1 MDSYSIEMKDIGK
14 VFESNRTV
22 ALDHTNLR
30 VAKGSIHALVGEN
43 GAGKSTLMKILCGLE
58 RKNAGEI
65 FIGGIHKDIKSVKD
79 AYDNGIGMVNQQ
91 FQLRE
96 GYFRQPYS
104 LQ

>member
-43 GAGKSTLMKILCGLE
+43 GAIAK
-58 RKNAGEI
+58 R
-65 FIGGIHKDIKSVKD
+65 
-79 AYDNGIGMVNQQ
+79 QQ
-91 FQLRE
+91 APQSIALIV
-96 GYFRQPYS
+96 S
-104 LQ
+104 